1 MFPPTLLSIV
11 ALMDNVPALIFGI
24 VLVAILIVGG
34 VLAYTGRYKGWLL
47 LKPIFPGWL
56 GLDQLYL
63 GVGIAMIL
71 LYSVVGDRLPPLVV
85 LLAVAVAG
93 MVVGVVGMFWLPS
106 FLPPAWIKRTRERM
120 RRGEDA
126 LSQAMRPGGA
136 LYGRLGVPPEQWP
149 SDEQVEQ
156 DRRRLERIEKIEK
169 DE

>member
-1 MFPPTLLSIV
+1 M
-11 ALMDNVPALIFGI
+11 
-24 VLVAILIVGG
+24 
-34 VLAYTGRYKGWLL
+34 LASTGRYKGWLL
-47 LKPIFPGWL
+47 LKGIFPGSL
-56 GLDQLYL
+56 GLAQLYL

-85 LLAVAVAG
+85 LLLLAVAVAG
-93 MVVGVVGMFWLPS
+93 MVMGVVGMFWLPS
-106 FLPPAWIKRTRERM
+106 FLPPAWIKQTRERM

-149 SDEQVEQ
+149 TDEQVEQ